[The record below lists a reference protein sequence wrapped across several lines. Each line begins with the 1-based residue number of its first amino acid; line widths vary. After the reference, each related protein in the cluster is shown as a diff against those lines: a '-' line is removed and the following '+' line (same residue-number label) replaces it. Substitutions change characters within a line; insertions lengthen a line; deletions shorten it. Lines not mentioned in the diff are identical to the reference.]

1 MGRYEHAGKH
11 KKMDESA
18 GKPSRG
24 LVLILHL
31 MGYKYGVNFLKQ
43 QQTKVK
49 EKKGILGCDY
59 FAFDFRHPFETAL
72 IVNNQLTIV
81 NIT

>member
-1 MGRYEHAGKH
+1 MGQYEHAGKH
-11 KKMDESA
+11 KKMDESV

-31 MGYKYGVNFLKQ
+31 MGYKYGVSFLKQ

-49 EKKGILGCDY
+49 EKKESLAAITLLLI
-59 FAFDFRHPFETAL
+59 FATHLKLP
-72 IVNNQLTIV
+72 
-81 NIT
+81 

>member
-1 MGRYEHAGKH
+1 MGQYEHAGKH
-11 KKMDESA
+11 EKMDESA

-31 MGYKYGVNFLKQ
+31 MGYKYGVSFLKQ

-49 EKKGILGCDY
+49 EKKESLAAITLLLI
-59 FAFDFRHPFETAL
+59 FATHLKLP
-72 IVNNQLTIV
+72 
-81 NIT
+81 

>member
-1 MGRYEHAGKH
+1 MGQYEHAGKH
-11 KKMDESA
+11 KQIDESA

-31 MGYKYGVNFLKQ
+31 MGYKYGVSFLKQ

-49 EKKGILGCDY
+49 EKKESLAAITLL
-59 FAFDFRHPFETAL
+59 L
-72 IVNNQLTIV
+72 ISATHLKLP
-81 NIT
+81 

>member
-1 MGRYEHAGKH
+1 MGQYEHAGKH

-31 MGYKYGVNFLKQ
+31 MGYKYGVSFLKQ

-49 EKKGILGCDY
+49 EKKESLAAITLLLI
-59 FAFDFRHPFETAL
+59 FANHLKLP
-72 IVNNQLTIV
+72 
-81 NIT
+81 

>member
-1 MGRYEHAGKH
+1 MGQYEHAGKH
-11 KKMDESA
+11 RKMDESA

-31 MGYKYGVNFLKQ
+31 MGYKYGVSFLKQ

-49 EKKGILGCDY
+49 EKKESLAAITLLLI
-59 FAFDFRHPFETAL
+59 FATHLKLP
-72 IVNNQLTIV
+72 
-81 NIT
+81 

>member
-1 MGRYEHAGKH
+1 MGQYEHAGKH

-31 MGYKYGVNFLKQ
+31 MGYKYGVRFLKQ

-49 EKKGILGCDY
+49 EKKESLAAITLLLI
-59 FAFDFRHPFETAL
+59 FATHLKLPYL
-72 IVNNQLTIV
+72 SIIN
-81 NIT
+81 

>member
-11 KKMDESA
+11 KNMDESA

-31 MGYKYGVNFLKQ
+31 MGYKYGVSFLKQ

-49 EKKGILGCDY
+49 EKKESLAAITLLLI
-59 FAFDFRHPFETAL
+59 FATHLKLP
-72 IVNNQLTIV
+72 
-81 NIT
+81 

>member
-1 MGRYEHAGKH
+1 MGQYEHAGKH

-31 MGYKYGVNFLKQ
+31 MGYKYGVSFLKQ

-49 EKKGILGCDY
+49 EKKESLAAITLLLI
-59 FAFDFRHPFETAL
+59 FATHLKLP
-72 IVNNQLTIV
+72 
-81 NIT
+81 

>member
-1 MGRYEHAGKH
+1 MGQYEHAGKH

-31 MGYKYGVNFLKQ
+31 MGFKYGVSFLKQ

-49 EKKGILGCDY
+49 EKKESLAAITLLLI
-59 FAFDFRHPFETAL
+59 FATHLKLP
-72 IVNNQLTIV
+72 
-81 NIT
+81 

>member
-1 MGRYEHAGKH
+1 MGQYEHAGKH

-31 MGYKYGVNFLKQ
+31 MGYKYGVSFLKQ

-49 EKKGILGCDY
+49 EKKESLAAITLLLI
-59 FAFDFRHPFETAL
+59 FATHL
-72 IVNNQLTIV
+72 N
-81 NIT
+81 

>member
-1 MGRYEHAGKH
+1 MGQYEHAEKQ

-18 GKPSRG
+18 GKPRRG

-31 MGYKYGVNFLKQ
+31 MGYKYGVSFLKQ

-49 EKKGILGCDY
+49 EKKESLAAITLLLI
-59 FAFDFRHPFETAL
+59 FATHLKLP
-72 IVNNQLTIV
+72 
-81 NIT
+81 

>member
-1 MGRYEHAGKH
+1 MGQYEHAGKH

-31 MGYKYGVNFLKQ
+31 MGYKYGVSFLKQ
-43 QQTKVK
+43 QQTKIK
-49 EKKGILGCDY
+49 EKKESLAAITLLLI
-59 FAFDFRHPFETAL
+59 FATHLKLP
-72 IVNNQLTIV
+72 
-81 NIT
+81 

>member
-1 MGRYEHAGKH
+1 MGQYEYAGKH

-49 EKKGILGCDY
+49 EKKESLAAITLLLI
-59 FAFDFRHPFETAL
+59 FATHLKLP
-72 IVNNQLTIV
+72 
-81 NIT
+81 

>member
-1 MGRYEHAGKH
+1 MGQYEHAGKH

-49 EKKGILGCDY
+49 EKKESLAAITLLLI
-59 FAFDFRHPFETAL
+59 FATHLKLP
-72 IVNNQLTIV
+72 
-81 NIT
+81 

>member
-1 MGRYEHAGKH
+1 MGQYEHAGKH

-18 GKPSRG
+18 GQPSRG

-31 MGYKYGVNFLKQ
+31 MGYKYGVSFLKQ

-49 EKKGILGCDY
+49 EKKESLAAITLLLI
-59 FAFDFRHPFETAL
+59 FATHLKLP
-72 IVNNQLTIV
+72 
-81 NIT
+81 

>member
-1 MGRYEHAGKH
+1 MGQYEHAGKH
-11 KKMDESA
+11 KKMDEST

-31 MGYKYGVNFLKQ
+31 MGYKYGVSFLKQ

-49 EKKGILGCDY
+49 EKKESLAAITLLLI
-59 FAFDFRHPFETAL
+59 FATHLKLP
-72 IVNNQLTIV
+72 
-81 NIT
+81 

>member
-1 MGRYEHAGKH
+1 MGQYEHAGKH

-31 MGYKYGVNFLKQ
+31 MGYKYGVSFLKQ

-49 EKKGILGCDY
+49 GKKESLAAITLLLI
-59 FAFDFRHPFETAL
+59 FATHLKLP
-72 IVNNQLTIV
+72 
-81 NIT
+81 